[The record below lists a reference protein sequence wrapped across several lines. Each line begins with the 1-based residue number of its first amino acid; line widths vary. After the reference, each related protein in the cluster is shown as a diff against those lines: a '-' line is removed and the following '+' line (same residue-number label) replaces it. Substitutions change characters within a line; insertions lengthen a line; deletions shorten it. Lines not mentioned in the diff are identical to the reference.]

1 LGRALRCLRLLC
13 AGLRGGRLGIWL
25 MCRVGAGGLGLLALG
40 AVCAGA
46 QTAVDGAI
54 RGSVQDLSG
63 AAVAGAS
70 VRVQSDAGGVELGVI
85 SGGTGEFVFARVA
98 TGEYAVRVE
107 ATGFERVLL
116 GRVAV
121 SVGGVTEV
129 TARLRAAGVKTAVT
143 VLGDGLEVGGLEEA
157 SAAGLGSVA
166 GARELDGLPV
176 NGRRWQ
182 SFALLGGVASEDT
195 SGDGLLTFRGLGAT
209 QNSTTV
215 DGVSGD
221 QSYGAVPS
229 GVGGETGDA
238 TADEVEGGFSEAAG
252 RGRGLGVGTGRRV
265 GAGYTFSQEAVR
277 EFRVSVQ
284 NTSAVYGHGAGGVIS
299 TVSKSG
305 TNVLHGAGF
314 YLARESGWGATN
326 PFSIATS
333 YSNGLIT
340 TGVQKPHDLRQQFG
354 GSVGGAAVRDKMF
367 YFATVDL
374 QRRGYPAISSP
385 GDANFYALTA
395 TQTALLGNRGVSAA
409 KVNAALNYLSSLTG
423 TVARR
428 QDQGVIFGKL
438 DWQVAERHRV
448 SVEYNRARA
457 DAPAGARAGAVV
469 DRGTASFGNSHV
481 AVDAGLGRWIWA
493 VGPRLSNEV
502 RVHVGRE
509 LQDETAQTPLPQE
522 AAIGPGGLAPQVM
535 IGPQGLVFGTPA
547 SLGRIAAPDERRVE
561 VRDLLTWVKGRHVV
575 QVGGDWSAVH
585 DRVAAVSNIA
595 GTFSYDS
602 GAVRGKA
609 GGLVDWITDYT
620 FDVHAYPNG
629 GCPSI
634 HAAVHNFCFR
644 SYTQSFGESEV
655 AFDTQEW
662 AGFVE
667 DSWRV
672 RRGLSVKLG
681 ARYEYELLPF
691 PQQPN
696 GDLDTVFGRVGETSR
711 FPEDRNNLGLRLGVA
726 WEPLGLGKGVV
737 RVGYGQYFGRLP
749 GATIKS
755 ALVGTGMAKST
766 THVRIVPG
774 SVTNCPQ
781 VAGQGFG
788 YVCSYVS
795 APPAAVAATTSAMV
809 FDRRFRLPAVQQ
821 GSLAVERSFG
831 RVLAVSG
838 TYLMNLDRQLM
849 NSTDL
854 NIVPS
859 TVTRLFQLS
868 GGADIRGVR
877 SGDTFAVPTYTARIS
892 TAYGPVTDIESN
904 GGATYHAMVLEGRG
918 RGRGLEFHLAWTWA
932 KALDYGQSG
941 GAVPRTN
948 GQFDPFDVRYD
959 KGLAGLGRS
968 HRVVGT
974 LVWEPLVRSQ
984 ERWVKAAVNGWTVAA
999 VCLESSGRP
1008 YSYDIFGG
1016 TRLSGGRESINGSG
1030 GAVYLPTVGRDTL
1043 RLPDTLNVDVRL
1055 SRTVRVGEGM
1065 RVRGLVEVFNVGNR
1079 VNYSGVTERAFLV
1092 GEAVGGVTPLVFQD
1106 AAAIAAEGLNAKA
1119 FGTRTAAGTD
1129 TARERQVQVGLRV
1142 EF

>member
-1 LGRALRCLRLLC
+1 MGRALRFLRYARCGVRAGWLEDVSRVVAGVMGILL
-13 AGLRGGRLGIWL
+13 
-25 MCRVGAGGLGLLALG
+25 LG

-54 RGSVQDLSG
+54 RGFVQDLSG
-63 AAVAGAS
+63 AAVVGAQ
-70 VRVQSDAGGVELGVI
+70 VRVEREADGVELALN
-85 SGGTGEFVFARVA
+85 SGTGGEFVFARLGA
-98 TGEYAVRVE
+98 GEYVVRVE
-107 ATGFERVLL
+107 AKGFERVLL
-116 GRVAV
+116 ARVLV
-121 SVGGVTEV
+121 TVGGVTEL
-129 TARLRAAGVKTAVT
+129 TARLRAAGVKSVVNVAV
-143 VLGDGLEVGGLEEA
+143 DGLEVGELEEA
-157 SAAGLGSVA
+157 SAAGLGTVV
-166 GARELDGLPV
+166 GTRELAELPV

-182 SFALLGGVASEDT
+182 SFALLGGVAGEDP
-195 SGDGLLTFRGLGAT
+195 SGDGLLSFRGLGAT

-229 GVGGETGDA
+229 GVGGETSEV
-238 TADEVEGGFSEAAG
+238 TADEVEGGFSPAAG
-252 RGRGLGVGTGRRV
+252 RGRGVGVGTGRRV

-305 TNVLHGAGF
+305 MNELHGAGF
-314 YLARESGWGATN
+314 YLARESGWGAAN

-333 YSNGLIT
+333 YSNGLIV

-354 GSVGGAAVRDKMF
+354 GSVGGAAVKDKLF

-374 QRRGYPAISSP
+374 QRRGHPAISSP

-409 KVNAALNYLSSLTG
+409 KVNTALNYLSSLTG

-428 QDQGVIFGKL
+428 QDQAVIFGKL
-438 DWQVAERHRV
+438 DWQVAEKHRV
-448 SVEYNRARA
+448 SVEFNRAA
-457 DAPAGARAGAVV
+457 VNAPAGARAGAVV
-469 DRGTASFGNSHV
+469 DRGTASFGNSFV
-481 AVDAGLGRWIWA
+481 TVNAGLARWLW
-493 VGPRLSNEV
+493 VMGPRLSNEV
-502 RVHVGRE
+502 RVHGGRE
-509 LQDETAQTPLPQE
+509 LQYETAQTPLAQE

-547 SLGRIAAPDERRVE
+547 SLGRIAAPDERRIE
-561 VRDLLTWVKGRHVV
+561 IRDLLTWVKGRHVV

-585 DRVAAVSNIA
+585 DRVAAVSNVA

-602 GAVRGKA
+602 GVTRGKA

-634 HAAVHNFCFR
+634 NAAIHDFCFR

-667 DSWRV
+667 DNWRV

-696 GDLDTVFGRVGETSR
+696 GGLDAVFGKVGETSR
-711 FPEDRNNLGLRLGVA
+711 FPEDRNNLGLRVGVA
-726 WEPLGLGKGVV
+726 WEPFGMGKGVV
-737 RVGYGQYFGRLP
+737 RLGYGQYFGRLP

-755 ALVGTGMAKST
+755 ALVNTAMTSST
-766 THVRIVPG
+766 THVRLVPG

-821 GSLAVERSFG
+821 GSLSVERSLGLGF
-831 RVLAVSG
+831 AVSG
-838 TYLMNLDRQLM
+838 TYLMTLDRQLM
-849 NSTDL
+849 NSTDI
-854 NIVPS
+854 NIAPS
-859 TVTRLFQLS
+859 SVTKTFQLR
-868 GGADIRGVR
+868 GGVGVAGVR
-877 SGDTFAVPTYTARIS
+877 DGDTFSVPVYTGRVS

-904 GGATYHAMVLEGRG
+904 GSATYHAMVLEAR
-918 RGRGLEFHLAWTWA
+918 RRSLAGLEFRLVWTWA

-948 GQFDPFDVRYD
+948 GQFDPFDVSYD

-968 HRVVGT
+968 HRVVGSVVYT
-974 LVWEPLVRSQ
+974 PLVRSR
-984 ERWVKAAVNGWTVAA
+984 ERWVKRAVNGWTVSG
-999 VCLESSGRP
+999 VFTESSGRP

-1043 RLPDTLNVDVRL
+1043 RLPDTLNVDLRL
-1055 SRTVRVGEGM
+1055 SRTVMVRD
-1065 RVRGLVEVFNVGNR
+1065 RYRLRGLVEVFNVGNR

-1092 GEAVGGVTPLVFQD
+1092 GDVAGGVTPLVYQS
-1106 AAAIAAEGLNAKA
+1106 AATVAAEGLNTKA